1 MTQAVILAG
10 GRGTRL
16 APLTD
21 SIPKPMVDVNGEP
34 FLAHLIT
41 LLAGQGVTVVLL
53 LTGYR
58 GEQIEDH
65 FGSGGEFGLT
75 IRYSHG
81 PEEWST
87 GERLLAANDDLDSM
101 FLLLYADNYVA
112 FEMAKLLEHA
122 PDSHASMVLTVCPK
136 ASGNI
141 VLNPDGSVLK
151 YLRDRSI
158 GGGEFVE
165 VGFSLTNRDRLLH
178 AVELNGGSLPAAI
191 ESLTAAGEVR
201 ANVVSHPYFSVSDP
215 QRLERTRQAL
225 SRRRVLLLDR
235 DGVINVKAPTGEYV
249 SRFEDFEPIMGNW
262 RALAKLAEQG
272 FSFIIISNQAG
283 VARGMIDPADLDYLH
298 GRMLKDMQDLGL
310 NVLGIYVC
318 PHHWDDNCCCRKPLP
333 GMFNLAADEHSF
345 LLADV
350 IYVGDDV
357 RDEAAALAAGCT
369 SVLIGPEAELAGAAS
384 TGQFDDL
391 TQAIPFITDHYEN
404 RDRSTPS
411 STRIDGGR

>member
-1 MTQAVILAG
+1 VTQAVILAG
-10 GRGTRL
+10 GRGIRL

-34 FLAHLIT
+34 FLSHLIA
-41 LLAGQGVTVVLL
+41 LLARQGIDEVLL

-58 GEQIEDH
+58 GEQICDH
-65 FGSGGEFGLT
+65 FGSGGEFGLR
-75 IRYSHG
+75 IRYSEG

-87 GERLLAANDDLDSM
+87 GERLLAASDDLDST
-101 FLLLYADNYVA
+101 FLLLYADNYVV
-112 FEMAKLLEHA
+112 FDMAKLVEQQR
-122 PDSHASMVLTVCPK
+122 DSSNSMVLTVCPK

-141 VLNPDGSVLK
+141 VLTPDGSVLK
-151 YLRDRSI
+151 YLRDRSS
-158 GGGEFVE
+158 GSGEFVE

-178 AVELNGGSLPAAI
+178 AVELNSGSLPAAI
-191 ESLTAAGEVR
+191 ESLTADGEIR

-225 SRRRVLLLDR
+225 SRRRILLLDR

-249 SRFEDFEPIMGNW
+249 TRFEDFEPIMGNW
-262 RALAKLAEQG
+262 GALATLAQQG

-283 VARGMIDPADLDYLH
+283 VARGMIEPADLDYLH

-310 NVLGIYVC
+310 NVLGVYVC
-318 PHHWDDNCCCRKPLP
+318 PHHWDDNCSCRKPLP
-333 GMFNLAADEHSF
+333 GMFNLAAAEHSF

-357 RDEAAALAAGCT
+357 RDEASALSAGCT
-369 SVLIGPEAELAGAAS
+369 PVLIGPEAELAGAAA
-384 TGQFDDL
+384 TGRFNDL
-391 TQAIPFITDHYEN
+391 TQAIPFIVDHYAY
-404 RDRSTPS
+404 RARSSQS
-411 STRIDGGR
+411 SSRIDGGK